1 MNRKLLESYVIN
13 DVIIVVKESKGYR
26 KGKKGG
32 NGNLRMVRNEECNC
46 KIVV

>member
-26 KGKKGG
+26 KGKCKKEG
-32 NGNLRMVRNEECNC
+32 MV
-46 KIVV
+46 I